1 MASRP
6 RFHLALLASLVV
18 LAVTSLSVAAGAQT
32 QVLADL
38 RAREDQG
45 AAKTAATAT
54 AAPQTPPA
62 NSSGMVWVNTD
73 SGVYHKPGTRYYGK
87 TKHGKYMLEAD
98 AIKAGYHSSEK
109 TPPQ

>member
-6 RFHLALLASLVV
+6 KFHLALLIALVA
-18 LAVTSLSVAAGAQT
+18 LAFTSLSIAARLPTQT
-32 QVLADL
+32 PANPSGH
-38 RAREDQG
+38 ADQG
-45 AAKTAATAT
+45 AAKTAATPT

-98 AIKAGYHSSEK
+98 AIRAGYHAAEK

>member
-1 MASRP
+1 MASRSKLYIALL
-6 RFHLALLASLVV
+6 LALALTLG
-18 LAVTSLSVAAGAQT
+18 SVAARALSQAP
-32 QVLADL
+32 ADSS
-38 RAREDQG
+38 RYADPSTT
-45 AAKTAATAT
+45 ATSTAAPS

-98 AIKAGYHSSEK
+98 AIKAGYHAAGKS
-109 TPPQ
+109 